1 MQCELHYVTLIV
13 CHVMLSLQRELH
25 YVTLIVRHVTL
36 SLQCESFSV
45 ESVVDWSPMLAPFS
59 LHTCIHTYIHTYML
73 LNDGICILRRLRAC
87 ICNALQYVSFA
98 GEKLNILHFC
108 NDSRSFLHENPH
120 SSNPQNVSMKTYFQA
135 ISKSFLP

>member
-1 MQCELHYVTLIV
+1 MQCEFHYVTLIIRYV
-13 CHVMLSLQRELH
+13 TLSMQRELH
-25 YVTLIVRHVTL
+25 YITLIVRHVTL
-36 SLQCESFSV
+36 SLQCESLSV
-45 ESVVDWSPMLAPFS
+45 ESVVNWSPMLAPFS

-98 GEKLNILHFC
+98 GEKSKILHFC

-120 SSNPQNVSMKTYFQA
+120 SSNPQNVSRENLF
-135 ISKSFLP
+135 SSN